1 MYACIYIYIYHYYHY
16 YYYCYYYYII
26 LYYIILCY
34 ITLYYVISYHIVS
47 YYIIIYIYHLSLS
60 SLSLYLSL
68 SISLSLCLSVSL
80 SLCLSVS
87 LSLSVSLCLS
97 LCIDPFFVGTVL
109 FKQLNFLTVKSFGLA
124 CFQEDAAR
132 VFRQCF
138 GKGGDLTISV
148 EADGA
153 QRDFKVWSC
162 LLAEWSDAWHR
173 LALALYGVAF
183 LVINLSLNSRERPCE
198 LEGYLP
204 LPWTRHHH
212 LPGLT

>member
-1 MYACIYIYIYHYYHY
+1 M
-16 YYYCYYYYII
+16 
-26 LYYIILCY
+26 
-34 ITLYYVISYHIVS
+34 
-47 YYIIIYIYHLSLS
+47 
-60 SLSLYLSL
+60 
-68 SISLSLCLSVSL
+68 
-80 SLCLSVS
+80 
-87 LSLSVSLCLS
+87 
-97 LCIDPFFVGTVL
+97 GTVL

-132 VFRQCF
+132 VFQQCF